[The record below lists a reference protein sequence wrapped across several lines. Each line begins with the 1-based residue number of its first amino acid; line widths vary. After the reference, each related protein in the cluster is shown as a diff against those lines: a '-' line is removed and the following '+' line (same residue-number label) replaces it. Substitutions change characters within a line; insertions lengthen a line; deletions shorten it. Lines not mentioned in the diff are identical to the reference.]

1 VKMLDRKNESIK
13 DIARTLQIYHDHVD
27 EEEMSSDADDPERPP
42 TQKEVL
48 QGLISFLEHC

>member
-1 VKMLDRKNESIK
+1 MLDRKNESIK